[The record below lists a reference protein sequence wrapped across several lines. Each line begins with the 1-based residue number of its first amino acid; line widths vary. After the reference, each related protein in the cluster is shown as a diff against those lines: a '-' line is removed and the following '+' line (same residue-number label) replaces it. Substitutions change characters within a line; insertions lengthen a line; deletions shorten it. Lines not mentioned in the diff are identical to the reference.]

1 MASGLHCLV
10 RLACTN
16 ILDKYGIVIV
26 YTKEFIIAPEGLY
39 ERSVT
44 VSKTPLETA
53 RMTSLLSDMTTRYIT
68 LGYWRFSHCAVRD
81 NVMLSAEKLLK
92 ILI

>member
-1 MASGLHCLV
+1 MASDNGLHCLL

-39 ERSVT
+39 ERSLT

-53 RMTSLLSDMTTRYIT
+53 RMTVT
-68 LGYWRFSHCAVRD
+68 FSGQLNIMPKA
-81 NVMLSAEKLLK
+81 
-92 ILI
+92 I